1 MKTLNELRDK
11 IHANALAKGFY
22 RDYVDILSY
31 IDKAHNG
38 EGLDVASAAMN
49 RFQHIAFAQ
58 RIALIQS
65 EASEAL
71 EADRKNRRADLISMQ
86 KQMQAHGF
94 RAEDFQRYIKDT
106 VEDEI
111 ADTIIRLL
119 DLCGMLDIDIDK
131 HIELKMQYNSSRPYL
146 HGKEY

>member
-1 MKTLNELRDK
+1 MTLNELRDK
-11 IHANALAKGFY
+11 IYKNAFAKGFY
-22 RDYVDILSY
+22 RDYLDILSY
-31 IDKAHNG
+31 IDKAQKD
-38 EGLDVASAAMN
+38 EGSDVASAAMD
-49 RFQHIAFAQ
+49 RFMHIAFAQ

-71 EADRKNRRADLISMQ
+71 EADRKNRHADLISMQ
-86 KQMQAHGF
+86 EQMQAHGF
-94 RAEDFQRYIKDT
+94 RTEDFQRYIKDT

>member
-1 MKTLNELRDK
+1 MTLNELRDK
-11 IHANALAKGFY
+11 IYKNALAKGFY
-22 RDYVDILSY
+22 RDYLDILSY
-31 IDKAHNG
+31 IDKAHKD
-38 EGLDVASAAMN
+38 EGSDVASAAME
-49 RFQHIAFAQ
+49 RFKHIAFAQ

-71 EADRKNRRADLISMQ
+71 EADRKNRHADLISMQ
-86 KQMQAHGF
+86 EQMQALGF
-94 RAEDFQRYIKDT
+94 RTEDFQRYIKDT

-131 HIELKMQYNSSRPYL
+131 HIELKIQYNSSRPYL

>member
-1 MKTLNELRDK
+1 MFAAGYAVGQELVT
-11 IHANALAKGFY
+11 A
-22 RDYVDILSY
+22 DIRKDL
-31 IDKAHNG
+31 
-38 EGLDVASAAMN
+38 EQML
-49 RFQHIAFAQ
+49 FAQ

-71 EADRKNRRADLISMQ
+71 EADRKNRHANLVSMQ
-86 KQMQAHGF
+86 EQMQAHGF

>member
-1 MKTLNELRDK
+1 MTLNELRDK
-11 IHANALAKGFY
+11 IYKNALAKGFY
-22 RDYVDILSY
+22 RDYLDIMSN
-31 IDKAHNG
+31 IDKAHKD
-38 EGLDVASAAMN
+38 EGSDVASAVMD
-49 RFQHIAFAQ
+49 RFMHIAFAQ

-71 EADRKNRRADLISMQ
+71 EADRKNRHADLISMQ
-86 KQMQAHGF
+86 EQMQAHGF
-94 RAEDFQRYIKDT
+94 RTEDFQRYIKDT

>member
-1 MKTLNELRDK
+1 MTLNELRDK
-11 IHANALAKGFY
+11 IYKNALAKGFY
-22 RDYVDILSY
+22 RDYLDILSY
-31 IDKAHNG
+31 IDKAHKD
-38 EGLDVASAAMN
+38 EGSYVASAAMD
-49 RFQHIAFAQ
+49 RFKHIAFAQ

-71 EADRKNRRADLISMQ
+71 EADRTHRHADLISMQ
-86 KQMQAHGF
+86 EQMQAHGF
-94 RAEDFQRYIKDT
+94 RTEDFQRYIKDT

-131 HIELKMQYNSSRPYL
+131 HIQLKMQYNSSRPYL

>member
-1 MKTLNELRDK
+1 MMTLNELRDK
-11 IHANALAKGFY
+11 IYKNALAKGFH
-22 RDYVDILSY
+22 RDIVDIMAY
-31 IDKAHNG
+31 IDKAHKDENI
-38 EGLDVASAAMN
+38 DSAAFIA

-71 EADRKNRRADLISMQ
+71 EADRKNRHADLISMQ
-86 KQMQAHGF
+86 EQMQAHSF

-119 DLCGMLDIDIDK
+119 DLCGMLGIDIDK
-131 HIELKMQYNSSRPYL
+131 HVELKMQYNSSRPYL

>member
-1 MKTLNELRDK
+1 METLNQLRDEIYK
-11 IHANALAKGFY
+11 NANNKGFY
-22 RDYVDILSY
+22 AATERLMFAVDYAVEELVAADIRKDL
-31 IDKAHNG
+31 
-38 EGLDVASAAMN
+38 EQML
-49 RFQHIAFAQ
+49 FAQ

-71 EADRKNRRADLISMQ
+71 EADRKNRHADLISMQ
-86 KQMQAHGF
+86 EQMQAHGF
-94 RAEDFQRYIKDT
+94 RAEDFQRYIKYT

-131 HIELKMQYNSSRPYL
+131 HVELKMQYNSSRPYL

>member
-1 MKTLNELRDK
+1 MTLNELRDK
-11 IHANALAKGFY
+11 IYKNALAKGFY
-22 RDYVDILSY
+22 RDYLDILSY
-31 IDKAHNG
+31 IDKAHKD
-38 EGLDVASAAMN
+38 EGSDVASAAME
-49 RFQHIAFAQ
+49 RFKHSAFAQ

-71 EADRKNRRADLISMQ
+71 EADRKNRHADLISMQ
-86 KQMQAHGF
+86 EQMQAHGF
-94 RAEDFQRYIKDT
+94 RTEDFQRYIKDT

-131 HIELKMQYNSSRPYL
+131 HIELKIQYNSSRPYL

>member
-1 MKTLNELRDK
+1 MMTLNKLRDK
-11 IHANALAKGFY
+11 IYANALAKGFY
-22 RDYVDILSY
+22 RDFLDIMSY
-31 IDKAHNG
+31 IDRAHKD

-49 RFQHIAFAQ
+49 RFKHIAFAQ

-71 EADRKNRRADLISMQ
+71 EADRKNRHADLISMQ
-86 KQMQAHGF
+86 EQMQAHGF

>member
-1 MKTLNELRDK
+1 METLNELRDK
-11 IHANALAKGFY
+11 IYANALAKGFY
-22 RDYVDILSY
+22 RDYLDIMSY
-31 IDKAHNG
+31 IDKAQKG

-49 RFQHIAFAQ
+49 RFKHIAFAKH
-58 RIALIQS
+58 IALIHS

-71 EADRKNRRADLISMQ
+71 EADRKNRHADLISMQ
-86 KQMQAHGF
+86 EQMQAHGF
-94 RAEDFQRYIKDT
+94 RPEDFQRFIKDT

>member
-1 MKTLNELRDK
+1 METLNELRDK
-11 IHANALAKGFY
+11 IYANALSKGFY
-22 RDYVDILSY
+22 RDVLDIMTY
-31 IDKAHNG
+31 TGKVHKAK
-38 EGLDVASAAMN
+38 DSDWVASIA

-71 EADRKNRRADLISMQ
+71 EADRKNRHADLISMQ
-86 KQMQAHGF
+86 EQMQAHGF

-131 HIELKMQYNSSRPYL
+131 HIELKMLYNSSRPYL